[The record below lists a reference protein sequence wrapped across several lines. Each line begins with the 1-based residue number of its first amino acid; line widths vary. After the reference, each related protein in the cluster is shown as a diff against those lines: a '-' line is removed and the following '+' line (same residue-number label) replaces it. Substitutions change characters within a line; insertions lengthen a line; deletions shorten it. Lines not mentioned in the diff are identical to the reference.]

1 MNRHQMKKL
10 KINFYL
16 TSNWNDIFPRWF
28 LSIWFILRLSLFIYN
43 WISDFSLSLS
53 LSLSLFKSNG
63 DAIIGDV
70 ATWHPSRPARARAR
84 VGWRHTGWWRHR
96 TLWPYHD
103 SARTPHRYWLSLPF
117 QRMAGII
124 PSILHKNPCLH
135 GSHHSRNLPE
145 SPSEIFPESFQNF
158 PAFSRLESSKIF

>member
-1 MNRHQMKKL
+1 M
-10 KINFYL
+10 IFFPVDFYRFDL
-16 TSNWNDIFPRWF
+16 YYGFLFSFITGFLIF
-28 LSIWFILRLSLFIYN
+28 L
-43 WISDFSLSLS
+43 SLSLS
-53 LSLSLFKSNG
+53 LSLSLQIQRWRNNRRCG
-63 DAIIGDV
+63 NV
-70 ATWHPSRPARARAR
+70 ASFQTCTRARAR